1 MTAFA
6 AAVNL
11 VSGSVLLGL
20 AWRSNDR
27 TTRRVWQWSIWMLG
41 SAAFA
46 IGAAL
51 LRDTLIVA

>member
-6 AAVNL
+6 AMVNL

-20 AWRSNDR
+20 AWRSNDH
-27 TTRRVWQWSIWMLG
+27 TTRRAWQWSIWMLG
-41 SAAFA
+41 CAAFA

-51 LRDTLIVA
+51 LRETLIAA